1 MINESKTEAD
11 VIYHLISSGTK
22 EVLKIRFSLFQ
33 TENGVPNDASGVSD
47 SRETR
52 PQQELFAVGGETEDQ
67 PSNTLV
73 EDGSKPQEAPSAH
86 QPSQFNEGNNWESCN
101 CTKGIPDVPYV
112 NGVECPI
119 CGKVINL
126 LVEESTAT
134 TSTSET
140 ESALCHTLA
149 TGMVMVPHTPES
161 SLEHGQSATSCEPAC
176 TVGLDGKKI
185 PNESK
190 YPVHFLFVWYAFQGQ
205 VPTMSSS
212 FNMPI
217 PYLRY

>member
-1 MINESKTEAD
+1 MVNELKTEAD
-11 VIYHLISSGTK
+11 LIFRLISVGRK
-22 EVLKIRFSLFQ
+22 EDKVLKNSFSLFQ
-33 TENGVPNDASGVSD
+33 TEDGVPNDASGVSD

-67 PSNTLV
+67 PSNTVV
-73 EDGSKPQEAPSAH
+73 EDGTKPQQTSSAQ
-86 QPSQFNEGNNWESCN
+86 QPSQFHEGNNWEICN

-112 NGVECPI
+112 NGVGCPI

-140 ESALCHTLA
+140 ESALSHTLA
-149 TGMVMVPHTPES
+149 TGMVMVPPES
-161 SLEHGQSATSCEPAC
+161 SLVHDQSATSCEHAC
-176 TVGLDGKKI
+176 AVGLDGKKI
-185 PNESK
+185 PIESK